1 MAKVNIFQDSTKT
14 LPRSD
19 SRIHRIEFDVSEIGA
34 RKSHISG
41 IAPKNSNTI
50 KHVSGG

>member
-1 MAKVNIFQDSTKT
+1 MAKADLFQDGTKSI
-14 LPRSD
+14 PRSD
-19 SRIHRIEFDVSEIGA
+19 PRVSRIDWDKEDIGA

-50 KHVSGG
+50 EHVNK

>member
-1 MAKVNIFQDSTKT
+1 MAKDIFHEGRTTIPK
-14 LPRSD
+14 SD
-19 SRIHRIEFDVSEIGA
+19 PQVSRIDFDKSDLGA

-50 KHVSGG
+50 KHTS